1 MLVPATIVTPVAE
14 DPPLCKGHLS
24 EDTMRRADQP
34 KALPAVLAGAKH
46 GSHICAFYETTDD
59 LIDLVIP
66 FLTSRVNQGE
76 LCVWMMPDGV
86 TDDARARTSATL
98 AQRGIQPY
106 RARDLYGPHFEHEP
120 VTRFWNEKLQ
130 EALVGGHSGM
140 CASGDAFWLQS
151 REWKTFLDYEADLN
165 NFIADKPITLLC
177 TYPLS
182 VSKAGDILDVARAHQ
197 VALSRRRNAWEVI
210 KAWGPAGATATAA
223 EKHADA
229 LDAVERISL
238 LSQRMRQVLDAVAEG
253 RLSKEL
259 AQPLGLSVRTVELH
273 RARMLDRLGVRTA
286 AEAVRLLTLARLV
299 MPS

>member
-1 MLVPATIVTPVAE
+1 
-14 DPPLCKGHLS
+14 
-24 EDTMRRADQP
+24 
-34 KALPAVLAGAKH
+34 
-46 GSHICAFYETTDD
+46 
-59 LIDLVIP
+59 
-66 FLTSRVNQGE
+66 
-76 LCVWMMPDGV
+76 MMPDGV
-86 TDDARARTSATL
+86 SDEARVRTSATL
-98 AQRGIQPY
+98 AERGIEFY

-130 EALVGGHSGM
+130 KALVRGHSGM

-182 VSKAGDILDVARAHQ
+182 ASKAGDILDVARAHQ
-197 VALSRRRNAWEVI
+197 VALSKRQNAWEVI
-210 KAWGPAGATATAA
+210 KAWGPAGATATAN

-229 LDAVERISL
+229 LDAAERISL
-238 LSQRMRQVLDAVAEG
+238 LSQRMRQVLDALAEG
-253 RLSKEL
+253 LLSKEL
-259 AQPLGLSVRTVELH
+259 AYPLGLSVRTVEVH

-286 AEAVRLLTLARLV
+286 AEAVRLLTLAKLV

>member
-1 MLVPATIVTPVAE
+1 
-14 DPPLCKGHLS
+14 
-24 EDTMRRADQP
+24 MRRADEP
-34 KALPAVLAGAKH
+34 KVLPAVLAGVKH
-46 GSHICAFYETTDD
+46 GSHICAFYETSDD

-66 FLTSRVNQGE
+66 FLASRANRGE

-86 TDDARARTSATL
+86 SDEARLRTSAPL
-98 AQRGIQPY
+98 AERGIEPHQ
-106 RARDLYGPHFEHEP
+106 ARDLYQAPHFESGP
-120 VTRFWNEKLQ
+120 VTRFWNEKVQ
-130 EALVGGHSGM
+130 EALVRGHSGM
-140 CASGDAFWLQS
+140 CASGDAFWLRP
-151 REWKTFLDYEADLN
+151 REWKTFLDYEANLN
-165 NFIADKPITLLC
+165 DFIADKPITLLC

-182 VSKAGDILDVARAHQ
+182 VSKAGDLLDVARAHQ
-197 VALSRRRNAWEVI
+197 IALSKRQNTWEVI
-210 KAWGPAGATATAA
+210 KAWGPAGATASAG

-229 LDAVERISL
+229 LDAAERISL
-238 LSQRMRQVLDAVAEG
+238 LSQRMRQVLDAVADG

>member
-1 MLVPATIVTPVAE
+1 
-14 DPPLCKGHLS
+14 
-24 EDTMRRADQP
+24 MRRANQP
-34 KALPAVLAGAKH
+34 RALPAALAGVKH
-46 GSHICAFYETTDD
+46 GSHICAFYETNDD
-59 LIDLVIP
+59 LIDLVLP
-66 FLTSRVNQGE
+66 FLTSMANRGE
-76 LCVWMMPDGV
+76 LCVWMTPDGV
-86 TDDARARTSATL
+86 SDDARIRTSATL
-98 AQRGIQPY
+98 AEGGIETYP
-106 RARDLYGPHFEHEP
+106 ARDLYGPHFEHEP

-130 EALVGGHSGM
+130 EALVEGHSGM

-197 VALSRRRNAWEVI
+197 VALSKRQNTWEVI
-210 KAWGPAGATATAA
+210 KAWGPAGATATAN

-229 LDAVERISL
+229 LDAADRISL

>member
-1 MLVPATIVTPVAE
+1 
-14 DPPLCKGHLS
+14 
-24 EDTMRRADQP
+24 MRRADQP
-34 KALPAVLAGAKH
+34 KALPGVLAGVKH

-59 LIDLVIP
+59 LIDLVLP
-66 FLTSRVNQGE
+66 FLTSMVNRGE
-76 LCVWMMPDGV
+76 LCVWMTPDGV
-86 TDDARARTSATL
+86 SDDARVRTSATL
-98 AQRGIQPY
+98 AEGGIQPY
-106 RARDLYGPHFEHEP
+106 RARDLYLRGPNFEYEA
-120 VTRFWNEKLQ
+120 VTAFWNEKLQ

-140 CASGDAFWLQS
+140 CASGDAFWLQP
-151 REWKTFLDYEADLN
+151 RDWKTFLDYETDLN
-165 NFIADKPITLLC
+165 NLIADKPITLLC

-182 VSKAGDILDVARAHQ
+182 VCKAGDILDVARAHQ
-197 VALSRRRNAWEVI
+197 VALSKRQDTWEVI
-210 KAWGPAGATATAA
+210 KAWGPAGATASAD

-229 LDAVERISL
+229 LDAADRISL